1 MPPLPDDQRKANRQS
16 ARVSI
21 SQGAHKVGQA
31 VLGTSQS
38 VKKKKKKG
46 QFPLS
51 SIVLENWFCNHKAAL
66 QRSPMQLKNI
76 LVNGDTAPDFLSTW
90 GRTEN
95 KMFICE

>member
-1 MPPLPDDQRKANRQS
+1 M
-16 ARVSI
+16 
-21 SQGAHKVGQA
+21 
-31 VLGTSQS
+31 
-38 VKKKKKKG
+38 G

-95 KMFICE
+95 KMFICEWEARLNISDQMSHC